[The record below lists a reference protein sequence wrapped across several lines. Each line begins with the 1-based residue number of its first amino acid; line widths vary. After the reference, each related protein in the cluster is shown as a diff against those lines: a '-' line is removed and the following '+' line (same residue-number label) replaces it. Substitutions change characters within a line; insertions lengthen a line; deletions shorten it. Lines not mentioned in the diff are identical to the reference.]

1 MEDSKKLENERN
13 QQMRMQC
20 IDYATRIVGK
30 PAYVTQKDGE
40 IKKQHGNV
48 IEVAE
53 QIHKFVTSSE

>member
-30 PAYVTQKDGE
+30 PAYVTQKRW
-40 IKKQHGNV
+40 
-48 IEVAE
+48 
-53 QIHKFVTSSE
+53 